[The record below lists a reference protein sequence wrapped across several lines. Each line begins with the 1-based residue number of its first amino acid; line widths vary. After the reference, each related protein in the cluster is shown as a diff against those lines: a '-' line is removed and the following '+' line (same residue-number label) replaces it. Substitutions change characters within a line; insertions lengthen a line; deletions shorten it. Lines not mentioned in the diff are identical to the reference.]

1 MSFLIDTCVIS
12 ELRKI
17 SPANSVMEW
26 FSSVDEDELFV
37 SALTIGEIEYGISV
51 LNNGRKKSSLME
63 WFEKLKFQFK
73 DNSLVITPEIASRWG
88 EMRTHL
94 KNSGITISVVDGL
107 IAASAIDKDFL
118 LVTRN
123 IADFKNTGAKTKN
136 EINFNNRK
144 KSGRATSRVTP
155 FRNKTR
161 IGAD

>member
-17 SPANSVMEW
+17 SPVDSVVEW
-26 FSSVDEDELFV
+26 FSTVDEDELFV

-51 LNNGRKKSSLME
+51 LDDGRKKSNLME

-73 DNSLVITPEIASRWG
+73 EHSLVITPEIASRWG
-88 EMRTHL
+88 EMRARL
-94 KNSGITISVVDGL
+94 RNSGITISVVDGL

-123 IADFKNTGAKTKN
+123 IDDFKNTGAKL
-136 EINFNNRK
+136 FNPWNDK
-144 KSGRATSRVTP
+144 
-155 FRNKTR
+155 
-161 IGAD
+161 